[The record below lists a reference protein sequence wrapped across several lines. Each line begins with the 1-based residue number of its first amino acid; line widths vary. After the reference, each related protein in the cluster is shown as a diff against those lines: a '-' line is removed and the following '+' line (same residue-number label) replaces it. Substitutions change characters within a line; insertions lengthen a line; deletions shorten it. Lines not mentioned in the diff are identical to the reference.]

1 MPIKIKRESN
11 EKSDS
16 LDLVKNHAK
25 KQISLKINRG
35 IGSFYE
41 LFRLVVWKEITV
53 SAVFM
58 NNSG

>member
-41 LFRLVVWKEITV
+41 
-53 SAVFM
+53 
-58 NNSG
+58 